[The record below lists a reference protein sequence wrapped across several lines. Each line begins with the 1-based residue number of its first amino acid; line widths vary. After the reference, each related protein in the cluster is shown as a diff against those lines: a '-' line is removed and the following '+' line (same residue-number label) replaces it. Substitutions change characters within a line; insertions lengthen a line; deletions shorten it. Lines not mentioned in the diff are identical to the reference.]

1 MKTNIRQIMIG
12 SIGLLA
18 ILISI
23 GVYLISQSKPSVNPN
38 NDTIAM
44 DTTTSET
51 ASDTNPNI
59 EPSSKPSTMNNP
71 WNNIDKEISPA
82 TATQGSSSTQSS
94 SSIESSQV
102 SKSSLAI
109 SSTATNITKNESKD
123 NKVNNKTETGKI
135 YGLIGKVFDYNKQI
149 VVCAQEIN
157 TKAKICNNPNDKSTF
172 DMIVPVGQYNVWA
185 YPNSNLDQ
193 KALFTNTIQCMPSKL
208 SFDKDKYNECKTK
221 NPDSK
226 PTQINVIK
234 NKTIINVRPWDRI

>member
-44 DTTTSET
+44 DTTTYET
-51 ASDTNPNI
+51 TSDINSSL
-59 EPSSKPSTMNNP
+59 EQSSKPSGMNNP
-71 WNNIDKEISPA
+71 WNNIDKETSS
-82 TATQGSSSTQSS
+82 TATQSSNSTQSS
-94 SSIESSQV
+94 SNIESSQV
-102 SKSSLAI
+102 SKSSSVNI
-109 SSTATNITKNESKD
+109 STTTINIKNELKD
-123 NKVNNKTETGKI
+123 NKINNKNETGKI
-135 YGLIGKVFDYNKQI
+135 YGLIGKVFDDNKQI

-157 TKAKICNNPNDKSTF
+157 AKAKVCNNPSDKSTF

-193 KALFTNTIQCMPSKL
+193 KAFFTNTIQCMPTKL
-208 SFDKDKYNECKTK
+208 TFDKARCVE
-221 NPDSK
+221 
-226 PTQINVIK
+226 I
-234 NKTIINVRPWDRI
+234 

>member
-23 GVYLISQSKPSVNPN
+23 GVYLISQSKPSINPN

-59 EPSSKPSTMNNP
+59 EPSSKSSGMNNP
-71 WNNIDKEISPA
+71 WNNIDKEISST
-82 TATQGSSSTQSS
+82 TATQSSSSTQSS
-94 SSIESSQV
+94 PSIESSQV
-102 SKSSLAI
+102 SKSSLTVI
-109 SSTATNITKNESKD
+109 STTTSITKNEPKD

-135 YGLIGKVFDYNKQI
+135 YGLIGKVFYDNKQI

-157 TKAKICNNPNDKSTF
+157 LKSKICNNPSDKSTF

-193 KALFTNTIQCMPSKL
+193 KAFFTNTIQCMPSK
-208 SFDKDKYNECKTK
+208 STFDKAKYDECKTK